1 MPQVSDILHTETA
14 NLWCFTDLP
23 IKKEIIKKQL
33 FSVTK
38 LSARDIVLKASTLTN
53 NLVVQI
59 LFQFLA

>member
-23 IKKEIIKKQL
+23 IKREIIKKQL

-38 LSARDIVLKASTLTN
+38 LSVRDIVFKSFYTN
-53 NLVVQI
+53 K
-59 LFQFLA
+59 